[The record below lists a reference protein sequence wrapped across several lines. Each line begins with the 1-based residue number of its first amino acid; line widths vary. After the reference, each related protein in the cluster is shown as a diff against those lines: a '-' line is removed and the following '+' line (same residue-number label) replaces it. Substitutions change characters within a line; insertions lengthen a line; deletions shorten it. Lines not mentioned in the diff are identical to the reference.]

1 MLGVLL
7 VAPNMTYQAMAN
19 SGAVATL
26 PYVVAMVF
34 GLAVIGSLMVW
45 SRKQSKRIQW
55 LIIPVLLIMMAG
67 LVGGR
72 AWVAHRDYLSHT
84 ISKPMVV
91 RATVHIQQLSDSP
104 YQPSQNQPSQRPYRQ
119 LAVLSKVRV
128 HSDTPLDIALPETMT
143 VLLSAKAN
151 PKSTKLAPLQHLTIG
166 DSTTMTLKLSPI
178 APDKAVG
185 FDSYR
190 WLLSRHIHAQA
201 QVLSV
206 DGDIEHHRLTL
217 KQNIERLRWRY
228 RQALMADAD
237 NPAAAVALSL
247 LTGDRAFITPE
258 TKQLYQYAGISHL
271 LAISGAHVLFLAI
284 ILANMVTWL
293 VNRFGVSLYYYL
305 PRWQLRF
312 GVMVVSALA
321 YALFT
326 GFDVPAVRTV
336 VMLAMVGVFRSLL
349 VGWSSLRVLGFCAL
363 LLALVDPYVLWQAG
377 FWLSFVAVAL
387 LIAYET
393 NALSTKASPTK
404 TPVGLMASLKEQL
417 SALVALQVYLFV
429 AMLPLSLLFFGQ
441 VSLMG
446 VLVNLF
452 AVGLFGWVIVP
463 LNLLAGLFYLFAPS
477 VATLIW
483 AAVITLLTWL
493 HHLIDWLALQF
504 DEPWLV
510 VSISVAGVLLWGL
523 LLLCWRLGFVPKRF
537 ALLPMWLLFCMMLPR
552 PIVGVVV
559 TLLPSKELS
568 LSYVVV
574 QDGKDN
580 WLIIGSQPTKRT
592 LDVAQFGDE
601 LAYQLAKVQIKRLS
615 GIIVQQNDDKVRQ
628 IAEQVAGKLPV
639 AQLWWAGVP
648 VTTSKSNTSVQSCH
662 AQKTLAFGGGTLSV
676 LTGWHELSQT
686 VATCNI
692 AIDSPSPLTLQGDV
706 VAMQGK
712 FSPLTKP
719 STQLI
724 IDSTSN
730 QQSWQIYQLLCPNPA
745 KFDVLLTHSQ
755 SQITADTLAYLNQP
769 RLVFSNHLAS
779 IKVQNAAKDRYE
791 LLINP

>member
-7 VAPNMTYQAMAN
+7 VAPNMSYQAMAN

-26 PYVVAMVF
+26 PYMLAMVF

-45 SRKQSKRIQW
+45 CRRQSKRVQW
-55 LIIPVLLIMMAG
+55 LIVPLLLIMAAG
-67 LVGGR
+67 LSGGR

-104 YQPSQNQPSQRPYRQ
+104 YQPSQDPSSHRPYRQ
-119 LAVLSKVRV
+119 LAVLSKLRV
-128 HSDTPLDIALPETMT
+128 DSDAPLDMALPQTMT

-178 APDKAVG
+178 TPDQAVG

-190 WLLSRHIHAQA
+190 WLLTRHIHAQA

-206 DGDIEHHRLTL
+206 DGDITHQRLTL

-228 RQALMADAD
+228 RQAFMADAD
-237 NPAAAVALSL
+237 NQAAAVALSL
-247 LTGDRAFITPE
+247 LTGDRVFITPE

-293 VNRFGVSLYYYL
+293 INRFGVSLYYYL

-312 GVMVVSALA
+312 GVMLASALA

-393 NALSTKASPTK
+393 KTLSIK
-404 TPVGLMASLKEQL
+404 TPMGLMANLKEQL
-417 SALVALQVYLFV
+417 AALVALQVYLFV

-483 AAVITLLTWL
+483 AVVIKLLTWL
-493 HHLIDWLALQF
+493 HQLIDWLSLQF
-504 DEPWLV
+504 NGPWLV
-510 VSISVAGVLLWGL
+510 VSISVAGVLVWGL
-523 LLLCWRLGFVPKRF
+523 LLLCWRFGLVPKRF
-537 ALLPMWLLFCMMLPR
+537 ALLPMWLLFCMILPR
-552 PIVGVVV
+552 PIAGVMV
-559 TLLPSKELS
+559 TLLPTKALS
-568 LSYVVV
+568 LSYVLV

-580 WLIIGSQPTKRT
+580 WLIIGSQPAKRP
-592 LDVAQFGDE
+592 LDVIPLGDE
-601 LAYQLAKVQIKRLS
+601 LAYQLAKARIKHLS
-615 GIIVQQNDDKVRQ
+615 GIIVQQNDETVRK

-639 AQLWWAGVP
+639 AQLWWAGTP
-648 VTTSKSNTSVQSCH
+648 ITASSATTIAIQSCH
-662 AQKTLAFGGGTLSV
+662 AQKTLAFAGGTLSV
-676 LTGWHELSQT
+676 LTGWHELDQT

-719 STQLI
+719 STQFV
-724 IDSTSN
+724 IDSSSN

-745 KFDVLLTHSQ
+745 KFDVLLTHSH

-769 RLVFSNHLAS
+769 KLVFSNHLATTNA
-779 IKVQNAAKDRYE
+779 QNTAKDRYE